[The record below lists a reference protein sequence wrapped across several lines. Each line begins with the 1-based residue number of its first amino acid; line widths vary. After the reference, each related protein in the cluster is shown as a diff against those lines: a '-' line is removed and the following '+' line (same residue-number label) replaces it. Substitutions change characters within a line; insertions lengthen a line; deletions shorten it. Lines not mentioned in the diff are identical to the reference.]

1 MRLSVFFCQFVCLVN
16 NPTLRFIKFLTYTK
30 SSMQYKLMAP
40 AMLVI
45 GLLFSSNEASAQ
57 AKTQP
62 PKTTANQATTK
73 TTTANPVQSVTLKS
87 EKDSLAYS
95 LGVNIGTAFKE
106 QGIADINQ
114 EAFFKAIKETL
125 AGKNSLSNEEAG
137 AVIGS
142 YFQKEFEKK
151 NLVYKEEG
159 EKFLSENKT
168 KEGVVTTPSGL
179 QYKIEKAGTGEKPAA
194 SDQVKVHYHGTLV
207 NGTVFDSSVDRGEPI
222 ELRVNGVIQGWQEVL
237 QLMPAGSKWK
247 VFIPYELAYG
257 ERGSGPVIPPMSALI
272 FDIELLEIIK

>member
-1 MRLSVFFCQFVCLVN
+1 
-16 NPTLRFIKFLTYTK
+16 
-30 SSMQYKLMAP
+30 
-40 AMLVI
+40 MLVL
-45 GLLFSSNEASAQ
+45 GSLFSSHEAAAQ
-57 AKTQP
+57 AKPQP
-62 PKTTANQATTK
+62 PKTTVNQTSAK
-73 TTTANPVQSVTLKS
+73 PSTAPTAQVVTLKS

-95 LGVNIGTAFKE
+95 LGVNIGSAFKE
-106 QGIADINQ
+106 QGIDDINQ

-125 AGKNSLSNEEAG
+125 AGTNSLSNEEAG

-151 NLVYKEEG
+151 NVVYKEEG
-159 EKFLSENKT
+159 EKFLAANKT

-194 SDQVKVHYHGTLV
+194 SDQVKVHYHGSLV

-247 VFIPYELAYG
+247 VFIPYDLAYG

>member
-1 MRLSVFFCQFVCLVN
+1 
-16 NPTLRFIKFLTYTK
+16 
-30 SSMQYKLMAP
+30 
-40 AMLVI
+40 MLV
-45 GLLFSSNEASAQ
+45 LSSLFLSHETAAQ
-57 AKTQP
+57 AKPQP
-62 PKTTANQATTK
+62 TTSTTAKPSPA
-73 TTTANPVQSVTLKS
+73 VSLKN

-106 QGIADINQ
+106 QGIEDINQ
-114 EAFFKAIKETL
+114 EAFFKGIKETL
-125 AGKNSLSNEEAG
+125 AGNNSLSGEEAG
-137 AVIGS
+137 AVISS

-159 EKFLSENKT
+159 EKFLAENKG
-168 KEGVVTTPSGL
+168 KEGIVTTESGL

-247 VFIPYELAYG
+247 VFIPYQLAYG

-272 FDIELLEIIK
+272 FDIELLEIVK